1 MLLML
6 VDWQA
11 CVCRLCLSLFVLPL
25 CVSSLQVCALAL
37 GSSFAE
43 GPRLVSSRVAVVF
56 QQSCSWFCGFFHLA
70 FSVSCLALIILLFLF
85 LSLPTIMLGC
95 GRMTS
100 LSSIGFS
107 SSWFW
112 PREHVPQRSLLLF
125 CSLNLLIFSLFYS
138 LIYL

>member
-1 MLLML
+1 MSSQVPEELINYKMSSTSTKRIIMLLML

-25 CVSSLQVCALAL
+25 CVSSLQVCELAL

-56 QQSCSWFCGFFHLA
+56 QQSCSRFCGSFHLA
-70 FSVSCLALIILLFLF
+70 FSISCLALIILFCLF

-95 GRMTS
+95 GQMTTC
-100 LSSIGFS
+100 LSSIGVS
-107 SSWFW
+107 STWF
-112 PREHVPQRSLLLF
+112 
-125 CSLNLLIFSLFYS
+125 
-138 LIYL
+138 